1 MKMLN
6 SVRAKLT
13 ALYVGILAF
22 VLIAFAALTYFLV
35 VRVLADTADE
45 NLAEMTRNFKTAL
58 AAERADKTEE
68 SSFEN
73 DVREAID
80 ESRFHDYVFA
90 VYAAD
95 DNRRIASTSDNAD
108 LDAAFLKTAA
118 PSYSLI
124 NTGNNSFR
132 VHAVPLE
139 SGADKYR
146 LFVLYSLKDQT
157 DFLERLRSIFFVAV
171 PLALLLSGLGGYFLA
186 GKSLAPVVDMSRRA
200 ATISATNLHARLPV
214 KNEKDELGNLAR
226 IFNALLERLE
236 GAFEQLENASEQ
248 QRRFMA
254 DASHELRTPL
264 AIVRGESEVTLA
276 KENRTAAEY
285 RESLA
290 VVHDESKRLTR
301 IVEDLFTL
309 ARADAGQFRANFA
322 EIYLDEILSDCVRA
336 VRVLAEKRNVSLNLF
351 INQEMPMRG
360 DEQLLRRLFINLL
373 DNAIKYNRAGGA
385 VSIAAEKTS
394 ENYRVTV
401 GDTGAG
407 ISKDEQTKIFE
418 RFYRAD
424 KARSRNETSATGGAG
439 LGLAIAQWIAS
450 LHDGK
455 IELVSSNET
464 GSVFGVAFPIRK
476 AENSNRTRIV

>member
-1 MKMLN
+1 MLN

-264 AIVRGESEVTLA
+264 AIVRGESEVTLSQ
-276 KENRTAAEY
+276 ENRTAVEY

-290 VVHDESKRLTR
+290 VVHDESKRLTV

-336 VRVLAEKRNVSLNLF
+336 VRVLAEKRNVSLNF
-351 INQEMPMRG
+351 SANQEMPMRG

-373 DNAIKYNRAGGA
+373 DNAIKYNRTGGA

-450 LHDGK
+450 LHDGE

-464 GSVFGVAFPIRK
+464 GSVFSVAFPIGE
-476 AENSNRTRIV
+476 AENSNRTSVV

>member
-1 MKMLN
+1 MLN

-13 ALYVGILAF
+13 VWYVGVLAL

-45 NLAEMTRNFKTAL
+45 NLAEMARNFKTAL
-58 AAERADKTEE
+58 AAEHSDEPEK

-95 DNRRIASTSDNAD
+95 DNRRIASTNDNAD
-108 LDAAFLKTAA
+108 FDAALLKAA
-118 PSYSLI
+118 AAAQSYSLI
-124 NTGNNSFR
+124 NIGNNSFR
-132 VHAVPLE
+132 VHDVPLE
-139 SGADKYR
+139 SGAGKYR
-146 LFVLYSLKDQT
+146 LFVLYSLKDQM

-236 GAFEQLENASEQ
+236 GAFEQLERASEQ

-264 AIVRGESEVTLA
+264 AIVRGESEVTLS

-322 EIYLDEILSDCVRA
+322 ELYLDEILSDCVRA
-336 VRVLAEKRNVSLNLF
+336 VRVLAEKRNVSLNF
-351 INQEMPMRG
+351 STNQEMPMRG

-373 DNAIKYNRAGGA
+373 DNAIKYNRTGGA
-385 VSIAAEKTS
+385 VSIAAEKAS

-450 LHDGK
+450 LHDGE

-464 GSVFGVAFPIRK
+464 GSVFSVAFPIGE
-476 AENSNRTRIV
+476 AENSNRTSVV